1 MGFRFTFDPIADAV
15 HMRITETAILES
27 EEVQPGL
34 ILDFDADGKIVGMEF
49 LNARERFSTE
59 AIKQFSEAA

>member
-1 MGFRFTFDPIADAV
+1 MKLRYDPDVDAV
-15 HMRITETAILES
+15 YMRITETAILES